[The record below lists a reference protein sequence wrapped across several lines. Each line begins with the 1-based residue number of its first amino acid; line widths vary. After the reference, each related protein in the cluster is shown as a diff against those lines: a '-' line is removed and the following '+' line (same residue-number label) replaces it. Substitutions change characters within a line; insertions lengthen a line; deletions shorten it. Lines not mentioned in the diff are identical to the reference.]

1 MVIAWVITTNI
12 EYVRDIEIFSSSLFS
27 ACTAEVDVVIIMD
40 ALTGV
45 GLKLVKTFVKS
56 FLNSL
61 ICTKEISELAY

>member
-1 MVIAWVITTNI
+1 MVIALVITTNI

-56 FLNSL
+56 F
-61 ICTKEISELAY
+61 